1 MCLFIFLKAYNSE
14 IYSWFNQHS
23 LRYRLSLNHSI
34 YRSSHPDVFCNKGVL
49 KNFRKFKEK
58 NLCWSLYFTNIAVFF
73 NKVVWCLQ
81 FYLKRVF
88 NTKTHFYWTPAVATF
103 ELCFNCN
110 ELNLVCYK
118 HFVKIWTS
126 FWTLWNI
133 YDSFFVKIVLFR

>member
-58 NLCWSLYFTNIAVFF
+58 NLCWSLYFTNIAGLRPATLLKKRHRHRFF
-73 NKVVWCLQ
+73 PVNFANVIRTPIYIEQFLWLFLQ
-81 FYLKRVF
+81 FKLCMLSEVYLGS
-88 NTKTHFYWTPAVATF
+88 
-103 ELCFNCN
+103 C
-110 ELNLVCYK
+110 
-118 HFVKIWTS
+118 
-126 FWTLWNI
+126 
-133 YDSFFVKIVLFR
+133 